1 MRHLLLFNA
10 FCRPFFCREDQIPT
24 EFNDD
29 GEPIHVEEE
38 DSKEGIKKDDLQ
50 TFVFSATLS
59 KDLQRNLKKRSRSK
73 GSKKHYKRNEAP
85 ASTLGIS
92 LFNPFVNNVLMG
104 YS

>member
-29 GEPIHVEEE
+29 GEPIHVEE
-38 DSKEGIKKDDLQ
+38 DLKEGIKKDDLQ

-85 ASTLGIS
+85 ASTLCIS
-92 LFNPFVNNVLMG
+92 RCSILL
-104 YS
+104 